1 MCCESIKRLQSKN
14 CLSIANSEIDR
25 SMPFWHM
32 LGNYSCGLLEIDHF
46 DRLMQ
51 QQQQHQNQEHQN
63 QEHQFKKGAS
73 SEDCPRC
80 AECQEIK
87 VNFTEIIIDKLK
99 YLIDATSY
107 YALQWMASVASFNKP
122 IQQWLLDKMS
132 CG

>member
-1 MCCESIKRLQSKN
+1 MCCKSIKRLQSKN
-14 CLSIANSEIDR
+14 GLSIANSEIDR

-51 QQQQHQNQEHQN
+51 QQQQHQNQEHHNQEHQNQEHQNQEHQN

-80 AECQEIK
+80 AVSQMCPK
-87 VNFTEIIIDKLK
+87 
-99 YLIDATSY
+99 SY
-107 YALQWMASVASFNKP
+107 IGHKQTNVRFSAAN
-122 IQQWLLDKMS
+122 LLANLVI
-132 CG
+132 